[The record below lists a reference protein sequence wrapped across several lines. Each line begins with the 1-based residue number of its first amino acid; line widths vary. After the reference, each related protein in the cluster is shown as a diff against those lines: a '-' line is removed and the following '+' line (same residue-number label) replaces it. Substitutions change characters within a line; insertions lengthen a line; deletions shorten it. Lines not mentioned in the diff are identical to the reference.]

1 MGVSGPPGAGKST
14 LLEALGCE
22 YVSRGHRVAVLA
34 IDPSSAST
42 GGAIL
47 GDKTRMPRLS
57 CSPAA
62 FVRPTPS
69 RGTLG
74 GVARATWDAA
84 LLCQAAGYDRVLIET
99 VGVGQSETAVADLAD
114 AFLLVLP
121 PAGGD
126 ELQGIKRGITEVADI
141 VAVNK
146 ADGAT
151 QVLAKRAAA
160 AVRAALHLL
169 APRRASWQPQ
179 VLALSAQE
187 GTGVPEL
194 AAAIEEFRDRLEEGR
209 ELERARKRQRA
220 ALAWTAAQERA
231 LDALRQSPAA
241 LRAAKELREAV
252 EGGDVVPR
260 VAAEKIYQAF
270 AAER

>member
-1 MGVSGPPGAGKST
+1 MSTTAAFRRTSGAWRRFFSTNNISGNPIAYLDRVYADTDSLARGVLSSDRGSLARAITLVESTRVEHQKLAAALLRALQPRLRSSTARTLRVGVSGPPGAGKST

-141 VAVNK
+141 VAV
-146 ADGAT
+146 
-151 QVLAKRAAA
+151 
-160 AVRAALHLL
+160 
-169 APRRASWQPQ
+169 
-179 VLALSAQE
+179 
-187 GTGVPEL
+187 
-194 AAAIEEFRDRLEEGR
+194 
-209 ELERARKRQRA
+209 
-220 ALAWTAAQERA
+220 
-231 LDALRQSPAA
+231 
-241 LRAAKELREAV
+241 
-252 EGGDVVPR
+252 
-260 VAAEKIYQAF
+260 
-270 AAER
+270 